1 MGFLAESTIALYSV
15 WHEQAHEA
23 QHFAAWLQSRC
34 AANRFRNVTSG
45 ARVKVPFRTLAS
57 KSVDPTLMYR
67 NRSTN
72 PESRVSLGI
81 CLTKFLR
88 ASCGSVAQTRSTTP
102 CGGARFLLGVL
113 QSPRPQASAKR
124 AIQVTA

>member
-1 MGFLAESTIALYSV
+1 MGFLAESTIVLYCV
-15 WHEQAHEA
+15 WNGLDREA
-23 QHFAAWLQSRC
+23 QHFAASLHSRF
-34 AANRFRNVTSG
+34 AANRFRDVTPE
-45 ARVKVPFRTLAS
+45 ARVKVPFRALAS
-57 KSVDPTLMYR
+57 ESVDPKLMYR

-88 ASCGSVAQTRSTTP
+88 ATCGLVAQLHSATALAD
-102 CGGARFLLGVL
+102 ARFLLRVL
-113 QSPRPQASAKR
+113 QSPRPQASATT

>member
-1 MGFLAESTIALYSV
+1 MGSLAESTIALYCV
-15 WHEQAHEA
+15 WNGLDREA
-23 QHFAAWLQSRC
+23 RHFAAWLRDPF
-34 AANRFRNVTSG
+34 AANRFREVTPR
-45 ARVKVPFRTLAS
+45 AQVMVPFRTLATE
-57 KSVDPTLMYR
+57 SVDPKLMNR

-88 ASCGSVAQTRSTTP
+88 ATCGLVAQTRSTTP
-102 CGGARFLLGVL
+102 FAGPRFLLRVL

-124 AIQVTA
+124 AVQVTA